1 MTVSPS
7 GASLAGEMLRGELH
21 GRGRE
26 HAPPEAE
33 ADVDAEGNDGGGDDS
48 PGLGEVVF
56 DGRYERGARHGAGVA
71 ALGGGGALLARWY
84 DGELPE
90 GRHAAV
96 YAYSCATTDGK
107 PPGPCLGPRL
117 LGVWEGGAML
127 RAEYASAATWGAP
140 LPDASADG
148 ELAAILGAAGDGA
161 DAAEAALDE
170 LRGAHARASGRLAEA
185 GAAFT
190 PEREYPFGGCARR
203 DPYEAA
209 ACEARPTPEMGIGE
223 YGLFAARALPAGAT
237 AAFFTGRPIA
247 TRDVRARGGNASSDG
262 DGGGN
267 GDGRVNAFVIFGIEE
282 SEGDGNGD
290 DGDASGGDGN
300 DDGDN
305 GNNIDDDSA
314 RNNSSNAGDNADGLD
329 GDGGENEVDGG
340 SDTSGECNG
349 DGEDE
354 CIEVPFELALPREG
368 PGACPHGATLGH
380 LAHHS
385 GAPSC
390 ELVRVEHPR
399 FPLGCAALVA
409 RRSLAAGDELTLDYA
424 VCAPLRTR
432 YADCLGEA
440 GYYYHLR
447 TAPCVELYRCV
458 IPAIAGCW
466 HHAYTYT
473 RTRTRAC
480 GRARASCPSQ
490 RHVDACTPSDM
501 SARAAPLYAGFKSAS
516 SRVAAHGTLRVTRHG
531 PWRVLWFGATEQGLS
546 RARVASAERSE
557 SGGDCPEE
565 HDPRA
570 LGFEYIATMAR
581 HAEVELRAR
590 WLPAELEPRASAPT
604 RGCEVVC
611 VGLGTGALPAYLA
624 HALGGI
630 GARVTAV
637 ELDSDVVSVAQ
648 EVLGVAMRVRRGGRG
663 EGERSPKRARAG
675 DQDGGEASASAHA
688 FDVVVCDAAEWFEE
702 HCAGGLAA
710 VLLDAYDAEGKVPS
724 HLKEP
729 AFLRRMGA
737 SLAPGGIAVANVWRT
752 ADDFEEFVNA
762 LGTAVCGPAD
772 GTPGRTQA
780 GAQRVRVERVARDDV
795 NVTLVAVKPG
805 LPGL

>member
-1 MTVSPS
+1 
-7 GASLAGEMLRGELH
+7 
-21 GRGRE
+21 
-26 HAPPEAE
+26 
-33 ADVDAEGNDGGGDDS
+33 
-48 PGLGEVVF
+48 
-56 DGRYERGARHGAGVA
+56 
-71 ALGGGGALLARWY
+71 
-84 DGELPE
+84 
-90 GRHAAV
+90 
-96 YAYSCATTDGK
+96 
-107 PPGPCLGPRL
+107 
-117 LGVWEGGAML
+117 
-127 RAEYASAATWGAP
+127 
-140 LPDASADG
+140 
-148 ELAAILGAAGDGA
+148 
-161 DAAEAALDE
+161 
-170 LRGAHARASGRLAEA
+170 
-185 GAAFT
+185 
-190 PEREYPFGGCARR
+190 
-203 DPYEAA
+203 
-209 ACEARPTPEMGIGE
+209 
-223 YGLFAARALPAGAT
+223 
-237 AAFFTGRPIA
+237 
-247 TRDVRARGGNASSDG
+247 
-262 DGGGN
+262 
-267 GDGRVNAFVIFGIEE
+267 
-282 SEGDGNGD
+282 
-290 DGDASGGDGN
+290 
-300 DDGDN
+300 
-305 GNNIDDDSA
+305 
-314 RNNSSNAGDNADGLD
+314 
-329 GDGGENEVDGG
+329 
-340 SDTSGECNG
+340 
-349 DGEDE
+349 
-354 CIEVPFELALPREG
+354 
-368 PGACPHGATLGH
+368 
-380 LAHHS
+380 
-385 GAPSC
+385 
-390 ELVRVEHPR
+390 
-399 FPLGCAALVA
+399 
-409 RRSLAAGDELTLDYA
+409 
-424 VCAPLRTR
+424 
-432 YADCLGEA
+432 
-440 GYYYHLR
+440 
-447 TAPCVELYRCV
+447 
-458 IPAIAGCW
+458 
-466 HHAYTYT
+466 
-473 RTRTRAC
+473 
-480 GRARASCPSQ
+480 
-490 RHVDACTPSDM
+490 M
-501 SARAAPLYAGFKSAS
+501 SARAAPLYTGFKSAS
-516 SRVAAHGTLRVTRHG
+516 SRVAAHGTLLVTRHG

-637 ELDSDVVSVAQ
+637 ELDSDVVSIAQ

-675 DQDGGEASASAHA
+675 DQDGGEVSASAHA

-780 GAQRVRVERVARDDV
+780 CAQRVRVERVARDDV